1 MPDRAL
7 TSAEISLPSIPATG
21 RVAERIARLSDAVD
35 LVVLTDNHAGQPR
48 MSPLAAVALA
58 REQGVRT
65 VVHVSA
71 RDRNRLALQSQV
83 VGAAALGCSGIVCL
97 HGDDVD
103 GVRRVCDMSGTQ
115 LLAAAG
121 DWLAGRPVARGCVLN
136 PFAPDMERELRLL
149 QRKVD
154 AGATFAHTQMC
165 FDMPRLLA
173 FLDRAA
179 QRGLLESLRIFA
191 SVAVL
196 RNATMADRAGALPG
210 NAIPRQAYQQIAAG
224 GGCELAVETAQQLAG
239 CTRVHALHVMPLG
252 DEGTAAEAASTFRRA
267 RGGS

>member
-7 TSAEISLPSIPATG
+7 TSAEISLPSLPATQ
-21 RVAERIARLSDAVD
+21 RVSERIAVLAPAVE
-35 LVVLTDNHAGQPR
+35 LVVLTDNHAGRPR

-83 VGAAALGCSGIVCL
+83 VGAAALGCDGIVCL
-97 HGDDVD
+97 HGDDVP
-103 GVRRVCDMSGTQ
+103 GVTRVGDMTGTE

-121 DWLAGRPVARGCVLN
+121 EWLAGRPVARGCVVN
-136 PFAPDMERELRLL
+136 PFAADTERELRLL

-154 AGATFAHTQMC
+154 AGASFAHTQMC
-165 FDMPRLLA
+165 FDVPRLLD
-173 FLDRAA
+173 FLQRAA
-179 QRGLLESLRIFA
+179 ERGLLDRLRVFA

-196 RNATMADRAGALPG
+196 RGAAMAERAGVLPG
-210 NAIPRQAYQQIAAG
+210 TVIPEQAHRQIAAG
-224 GGCELAVETAQQLAG
+224 GGCELAVETAERLAG
-239 CTRVHALHVMPLG
+239 HAGVDALHVMPLG
-252 DEGTAAEAASTFRRA
+252 DEPTAARAARAFLRA
-267 RGGS
+267 RRG